1 MRHEPSSPDPGPAE
15 AGGALAVVLVDD
27 SQHFLRD
34 AAAFLR
40 AHGVAVVG
48 AFDDGADALA
58 HVIGLSPDVALVDL
72 RMPGLPGWEVIQG
85 LRALMPALAI
95 VAVSLTPAYRRMAL
109 AAGADEFVDKATFE
123 MDLLPAIRRAAGRRH
138 AASPPS
144 SRAEDPAC
152 RRR

>member
-1 MRHEPSSPDPGPAE
+1 MQHDPSSPDPEPAE

-27 SQHFLRD
+27 SPHFLRD
-34 AAAFLR
+34 AATFLR
-40 AHGVAVVG
+40 THGMSVVG
-48 AFDDGADALA
+48 AFQDGAEALA
-58 HVIGLSPDVALVDL
+58 HVVDLSPDMALVDL
-72 RMPGLPGWEVIQG
+72 RMSGLPGWEAIRR

-123 MDLLPAIRRAAGRRH
+123 TDLLPAIRRAAGRRH

-152 RRR
+152 PRR